1 MLGTCYNNKLN
12 FFCLKNNDYYV
23 LCGSKYLLAL
33 IDKELIRIFHNSHT
47 IIKQVH
53 CPGTTLA
60 VQIRMMHTYTPIHEI
75 VLYFEHTYDAYVIA
89 CYKLIICII
98 S

>member
-1 MLGTCYNNKLN
+1 MLGTRYNNKLN

-33 IDKELIRIFHNSHT
+33 IDKKLIRIFHNSHT

-53 CPGTTLA
+53 RPGTTLA
-60 VQIRMMHTYTPIHEI
+60 VIRMMHTHIPIYEI
-75 VLYFEHTYDAYVIA
+75 VL
-89 CYKLIICII
+89 
-98 S
+98 